1 MLPPFFSD
9 FIRIL
14 SDKKS
19 LSFLTFGFWGAQKIQ
34 SYDGLSIARIMPLYT
49 QTVLHTANPPFAKYF
64 FVLPRL
70 AWHILV

>member
-1 MLPPFFSD
+1 MD
-9 FIRIL
+9 
-14 SDKKS
+14 
-19 LSFLTFGFWGAQKIQ
+19 FWGAQKIQ
-34 SYDGLSIARIMPLYT
+34 SYDGLFIARIMPLYT